1 LFPTHGGLNYS
12 LFSDGKIISLYR
24 GETPILSNPREAAE
38 TYFRY
43 LRFKGKPPLTLTK
56 AMLEEDLGKRVEELK
71 RAYARH
77 FDNECG
83 RQAENRYGQH
93 PEA

>member
-1 LFPTHGGLNYS
+1 MHKTRIIAGIEKVFEGYGEDTELMEALRESDSSLKLFPTHGGLNYS

-43 LRFKGKPPLTLTK
+43 LRFKG
-56 AMLEEDLGKRVEELK
+56 
-71 RAYARH
+71 
-77 FDNECG
+77 
-83 RQAENRYGQH
+83 
-93 PEA
+93 